1 MSENENV
8 EKLTP
13 IESKQLHKGIEKAEQ
28 NMTKKIIEKREVTD
42 IMKIVENFI
51 RDKKLICYGGTA
63 INNILPK
70 NLQFY
75 TNDFYIPDYDFFSTK
90 PIQDT
95 RTLANK
101 FYKSGFSDVQA
112 TAGVH
117 KGTFKIFVNFVPVA
131 DITYL
136 HKDIFNNLKKHTKVL
151 NKIHYAPP
159 NYLRMSMYSELSQPE
174 NDVSRWEKVLGR
186 LNLLNKQY
194 PILKKDCN
202 LIDFQTNFE
211 DDKKNRFNIIKNLLI
226 DEDVVF
232 FGGYAFNLL
241 SANMPKTKRQFMKNP
256 YFDVLSEN
264 PKTCVNKIKD
274 KLKSFGEKNVVII
287 KIKGIDDILPNHY
300 EISVNNITMCYIYKP
315 INCYSYNTIKLNNKV
330 VKIATVDTILSFYLL
345 FSYMNKPYYNEN
357 RLLCMA
363 HYLFKLQ
370 MKNKSTQRGLLKRF
384 VTNCY
389 GKQNTIHDIREFKSK
404 NYDKLKQDKNNQ
416 EFLYNYFK
424 YYPGRNKNI
433 KKPKKPKK
441 TKKNQKKPKNK
452 FKKQNQTK
460 ENQTKK
466 LMIKIR

>member
-1 MSENENV
+1 MDDIEDI

-13 IESKQLHKGIEKAEQ
+13 IESKQLHKSIEKAEQ
-28 NMTKKIIEKREVTD
+28 KITKKIIKQRKITD

-51 RDKKLICYGGTA
+51 RDKELICYGGTA

-95 RTLANK
+95 KTLANK
-101 FYKSGFSDVQA
+101 FYKAGFNDIEA
-112 TAGVH
+112 KAGVH

-136 HKDIFNNLKKHTKVL
+136 HKDIFYNLKKQSKIL

-194 PILKKDCN
+194 PILNKECN
-202 LIDFQTNFE
+202 LMDFQNSFE
-211 DDKKNRFNIIKNLLI
+211 DDKKNIYNIVKNLLI
-226 DEDVVF
+226 DEHVVF

-241 SANMPKTKRQFMKNP
+241 SPNMPKTKRQFIKNP

-264 PKTCVNKIKD
+264 PKTTVNKIKD
-274 KLKSFGEKNVVII
+274 KLKSFGVKNISII
-287 KIKGIDDILPNHY
+287 KIKGIEDILPIHY
-300 EISVNNITMCYIYKP
+300 EISINNSSLCYIYKP
-315 INCYSYNTIKLNNKV
+315 SNCYSYNTIKLNNKTI
-330 VKIATVDTILSFYLL
+330 KIATIDTILSFYLI
-345 FSYMNKPYYNEN
+345 FSYANKPYYNKD
-357 RLLCMA
+357 RLLCMS

-370 MKNKSTQRGLLKRF
+370 MKNKNKQRGLLKRF

-389 GKQNTIHDIREFKSK
+389 GKQKTIHDIREDKSK
-404 NYDKLKQDKNNQ
+404 NYDKLKKNKNSK
-416 EFLYNYFK
+416 EFTYNYFK
-424 YYPGRNKNI
+424 YYPSKSIKRHNKN
-433 KKPKKPKK
+433 KKNKSK
-441 TKKNQKKPKNK
+441 TKKKK
-452 FKKQNQTK
+452 
-460 ENQTKK
+460 
-466 LMIKIR
+466 IKIT